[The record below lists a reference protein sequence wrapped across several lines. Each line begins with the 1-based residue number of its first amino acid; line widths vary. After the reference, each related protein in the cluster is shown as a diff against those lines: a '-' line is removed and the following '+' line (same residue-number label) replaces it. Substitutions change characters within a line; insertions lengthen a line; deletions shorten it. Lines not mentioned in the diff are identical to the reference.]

1 MEALM
6 ENPGLLHIGERILK
20 NVPFKTQGQC
30 RLVKR
35 SWNQILEKEAS
46 KTKADLDDLLKSMK
60 ESFSK
65 SDMPYESV
73 ELWRHFAMEMSSKI
87 NNHVINILLKKNIM
101 SQSDVGFSSWP
112 LEHFVSERDVQMV
125 DVTLQQKFYYCNEMH
140 FFWRL
145 SRIIQKFIKRPNE
158 FSYYSYFADR
168 DFYEALQKAFKK
180 RYTDVVQCFIRHK
193 RKYVFGP
200 TRSGNIDALK
210 IVYPNPK
217 EFLMVEFGENPIH
230 IAASMGH
237 NSIVKYFIENTEG
250 LTAQDN
256 LGYTP
261 LCYAIINCHYSIFR
275 MITKAVPEDHILKLI
290 INGMNV
296 IHIAAE
302 RGQFEVVYQLCK
314 KVKNPIVTDRYG
326 NSPIHFAA
334 SNGHLQMLKFLTSYG
349 TDLMIPNEN
358 GKTPLK
364 LAEGNGHCEV
374 VEFLVECKNEKI
386 I

>member
-20 NVPFKTQGQC
+20 YLDFRTQINC
-30 RLVKR
+30 RLVRK

-46 KTKADLDDLLKSMK
+46 KTKTDLDDLLKSMK
-60 ESFSK
+60 ELFSQ
-65 SDMPYESV
+65 SDVHNESV

-101 SQSDVGFSSWP
+101 FQLDVGFSSWP
-112 LEHFVSERDVQMV
+112 LEHFVLERDVQMV
-125 DVTLQQKFYYCNEMH
+125 EVTLQQKFYYC
-140 FFWRL
+140 
-145 SRIIQKFIKRPNE
+145 STKRPNE

-349 TDLMIPNEN
+349 TDLMIPNKN

-364 LAEGNGHCEV
+364 LAEVNGHCEV
-374 VEFLVECKNEKI
+374 VEYLVECKKEKTI
-386 I
+386 